1 MLPRTI
7 TCLRRNKHGICN
19 VIVVMLSLVIVVIIF
34 SNVILTS
41 YHMNQFDWDRMQ
53 ENVQITNVKGTTI
66 TLYNRG
72 SVTVHIV
79 SLWVD
84 SPTIH
89 QRYDMDL
96 FVNAGDSNDCTCKDV
111 NANTSIVKVITE
123 RGTVSVFSLLA

>member
-7 TCLRRNKHGICN
+7 TCLRRNKHGISN
-19 VIVVMLSLVIVVIIF
+19 VIVAMLSLVIVVIIF

-41 YHMNQFDWDRMQ
+41 YQMNQFDWERMQ
-53 ENVQITNVKGTTI
+53 ENVEITNVEGTTI

-96 FVNAGDSNDCTCKDV
+96 FINAGDSTNCTCSDI
-111 NANTSIVKVITE
+111 NANTSIVKVTTE
-123 RGTVSVFSLLA
+123 RGTISVFRVS

>member
-1 MLPRTI
+1 
-7 TCLRRNKHGICN
+7 
-19 VIVVMLSLVIVVIIF
+19 VIVAMLSLVIVVIIF

-41 YHMNQFDWDRMQ
+41 YQMNQFDWERMQ
-53 ENVQITNVKGTTI
+53 ENVEITNVEGTTI

-96 FVNAGDSNDCTCKDV
+96 FINAGDSTNCTCSDI
-111 NANTSIVKVITE
+111 NANTSIVKVTTE
-123 RGTVSVFSLLA
+123 RGTISVFRVS